1 MPEPDKAAESITID
15 TTVEN
20 VTGSSVA
27 EETSKKNSR
36 SVRDWVWPF

>member
-1 MPEPDKAAESITID
+1 VPDKAAEEITTE

-20 VTGSSVA
+20 IPESTA
-27 EETSKKNSR
+27 TEETSEKNSR